1 MIQNPILRGFHP
13 DPSICRVG
21 EDYYLVTSTFSYFPG
36 VPVYHSRDLMH
47 WRRIGHVL
55 DRREQLHVTYEDISA
70 GIFAPTLRWHEGTF
84 YLITTN
90 MTTGENFFCTA
101 ADPAGPW
108 SDPVVIEGVGGI
120 DPSLFWDEDGRAY
133 YTGTA
138 PWNDPRFPES
148 CIVCSQIDLTS
159 GRLVGEMWSIG
170 SGYAKDSPFPEGP
183 HLYRKDGWYYLL
195 IAEGGTQHD
204 HAITVSRSKSLHGPF
219 EQCPHN
225 PVLTHRHLGKNYP
238 ICNVGHGD
246 LVECQDGSWYA
257 VCLGSRL
264 VGGYHKPLGRETFL
278 VPVIWEEGW
287 PVFSPGTGKVEQT
300 YPTPA
305 FARPEEHCAPHQL
318 DWNYLGTPYQDFAHW
333 EGDRLTLT
341 MLSQGL
347 VPWEFE
353 GETFD
358 FFGHMQRIGKTKEC
372 MPFLGVR
379 LEEPT
384 FSAQVEVRVDVHHQE
399 SAGLVLM
406 QNNAN
411 QLRLEVT
418 AGAAETVV
426 VRAVRVRYG
435 LQEGKMHYQETV
447 EGQLSLPA
455 AGAYTLRI
463 SGSENN
469 YNFAAAVAGQK
480 LQTVAS
486 QVDGTHLGSETAEGF
501 VGTYLGVFA
510 SANGG
515 QTQNQA
521 LFSDFGCRYPTR

>member
-1 MIQNPILRGFHP
+1 
-13 DPSICRVG
+13 
-21 EDYYLVTSTFSYFPG
+21 
-36 VPVYHSRDLMH
+36 
-47 WRRIGHVL
+47 
-55 DRREQLHVTYEDISA
+55 
-70 GIFAPTLRWHEGTF
+70 
-84 YLITTN
+84 
-90 MTTGENFFCTA
+90 
-101 ADPAGPW
+101 
-108 SDPVVIEGVGGI
+108 
-120 DPSLFWDEDGRAY
+120 
-133 YTGTA
+133 
-138 PWNDPRFPES
+138 
-148 CIVCSQIDLTS
+148 
-159 GRLVGEMWSIG
+159 
-170 SGYAKDSPFPEGP
+170 
-183 HLYRKDGWYYLL
+183 
-195 IAEGGTQHD
+195 
-204 HAITVSRSKSLHGPF
+204 
-219 EQCPHN
+219 
-225 PVLTHRHLGKNYP
+225 
-238 ICNVGHGD
+238 
-246 LVECQDGSWYA
+246 
-257 VCLGSRL
+257 
-264 VGGYHKPLGRETFL
+264 
-278 VPVIWEEGW
+278 
-287 PVFSPGTGKVEQT
+287 
-300 YPTPA
+300 
-305 FARPEEHCAPHQL
+305 
-318 DWNYLGTPYQDFAHW
+318 
-333 EGDRLTLT
+333 
-341 MLSQGL
+341 
-347 VPWEFE
+347 
-353 GETFD
+353 
-358 FFGHMQRIGKTKEC
+358 